1 MFKKI
6 CKILNKRQML
16 SLGFM
21 TILIFIGGLFDLLG
35 VSLILPIVN
44 LATEPSTLLD
54 NKAIV
59 FISELFNFQD
69 VRQIVIVLLAAMIA
83 IYVIKNVYI
92 ILMYKLL
99 YHFTYSFKKELAM
112 RLLNCYMSQDYTFHL
127 KKNIA
132 DLQRNILTDTGQF
145 YGFISDFINMLN
157 QCITC
162 ILLGGYLLIIDYKTT
177 IGVIVLLG
185 GAMILVYYYQRKV
198 QVLRGEQNR
207 ESSAEVNK
215 WIIQSFSGIK
225 EIQVL
230 GREDFFI
237 KKCEEA
243 YDKGMNA
250 NKKSNFATIV
260 PKPLM
265 EMICVG
271 GLLGVVLIRLLFGA
285 DISKFVST
293 LAVFAVAAFRML
305 PCFNSI
311 SAHISSMLF
320 EKKSVDAVFEDIKEM
335 EKLGEKKQYRV
346 AKENIELKEKISIEN
361 LTYKYP
367 DTNRDILKNVSFEI
381 RKNQSVGFMG
391 TSGAGKS
398 TLIDIILGILPI
410 TKGKVCV
417 DGIDIYN
424 NLAEWHKEIGYIP
437 QSIYLMDDTIRNNVA
452 FGIPKEQI
460 SDEKVKQALKEAQ
473 IADFVYSLP
482 KGLDTEIGD
491 RGVRL
496 SGGQRQRLGIARALY
511 HNPEVLVFDEAT
523 SALDNETEAALME
536 AIDGLKGKRTMLI
549 IAHRLQT
556 IKNCDVVYEVKDGN
570 VKKKV

>member
-112 RLLNCYMSQDYTFHL
+112 RLLNCYMYQDYTFHL

>member
-112 RLLNCYMSQDYTFHL
+112 RLLNCYMYQDYTFHL

-207 ESSAEVNK
+207 ESTAEVNK

-570 VKKKV
+570 VKKKI

>member
-112 RLLNCYMSQDYTFHL
+112 RLLNCYMYQDYTFHL

-185 GAMILVYYYQRKV
+185 VAMILVYYYQRKV

-320 EKKSVDAVFEDIKEM
+320 EKKSVDVVFEDIKEM

>member
-112 RLLNCYMSQDYTFHL
+112 RLLNCYMYQDYTFHL

-335 EKLGEKKQYRV
+335 EKLGEK
-346 AKENIELKEKISIEN
+346 NHLKCS
-361 LTYKYP
+361 
-367 DTNRDILKNVSFEI
+367 KN
-381 RKNQSVGFMG
+381 
-391 TSGAGKS
+391 
-398 TLIDIILGILPI
+398 
-410 TKGKVCV
+410 
-417 DGIDIYN
+417 
-424 NLAEWHKEIGYIP
+424 
-437 QSIYLMDDTIRNNVA
+437 
-452 FGIPKEQI
+452 
-460 SDEKVKQALKEAQ
+460 
-473 IADFVYSLP
+473 
-482 KGLDTEIGD
+482 
-491 RGVRL
+491 
-496 SGGQRQRLGIARALY
+496 
-511 HNPEVLVFDEAT
+511 
-523 SALDNETEAALME
+523 
-536 AIDGLKGKRTMLI
+536 
-549 IAHRLQT
+549 
-556 IKNCDVVYEVKDGN
+556 
-570 VKKKV
+570 

>member
-44 LATEPSTLLD
+44 LATDPSTLLD

-112 RLLNCYMSQDYTFHL
+112 RLLNCYMYQDYTFHL

-157 QCITC
+157 QSITC

-250 NKKSNFATIV
+250 NKKSNFAAIV

-311 SAHISSMLF
+311 SAYISSMLF